1 MADDPLLI
9 REAITELLEA
19 VLDDND
25 LVPNDLISA
34 VFTTTPDLVSE
45 FPAHAARL
53 YGWND
58 IPMICAQ
65 ELPVPGALPRCVRVM
80 VHCETRR
87 SRSEIRHVYLRDA
100 VLLRGRIEEV
110 SYPGGIWRHA
120 VRVGDRLFM
129 VDDAERHSPGSPVR
143 VRLPAETLFV
153 FASQGNGRTAG
164 VRAGQQG
171 REAS

>member
-1 MADDPLLI
+1 MPPRHDRPRHVRAVRGATTVTADDPLLI

-25 LVPNDLISA
+25 LAPIDIISA

-87 SRSEIRHVYLRDA
+87 MRSEMRHVYLRDA
-100 VLLRGRIEEV
+100 VLLR
-110 SYPGGIWRHA
+110 A
-120 VRVGDRLFM
+120 DLLA
-129 VDDAERHSPGSPVR
+129 D
-143 VRLPAETLFV
+143 
-153 FASQGNGRTAG
+153 
-164 VRAGQQG
+164 
-171 REAS
+171 